1 VLYQCD
7 VGTGTVASALRLP
20 EPTTITGGE
29 PRHSIGMHAE
39 SADLSSIDVCTG
51 LSYPSSMYKDAMKR
65 TTIVMSKN
73 LLQRLRAIAREENT
87 SLADVIRQALEWR
100 ASQAR
105 TFHFIGS
112 GASSELPHDTG
123 RRARDTTF
131 SPRSWR

>member
-1 VLYQCD
+1 
-7 VGTGTVASALRLP
+7 
-20 EPTTITGGE
+20 
-29 PRHSIGMHAE
+29 MHAE
-39 SADLSSIDVCTG
+39 SADLNSSGIHTGVSDASRIYNDV
-51 LSYPSSMYKDAMKR
+51 MKR
-65 TTIVMSKN
+65 TTIVVPKN
-73 LLQRLRAIAREENT
+73 LLQRLRANTREENT